1 MTAADDDTA
10 EQHINPATGWV
21 ETIAHD
27 DDPGA
32 PAARAA
38 AAGNEDG
45 DEGEDEEHINPATG
59 YVETIAHDDRR
70 RG

>member
-1 MTAADDDTA
+1 MTAPDDDTT

-38 AAGNEDG
+38 AARDR
-45 DEGEDEEHINPATG
+45 DDEEHINPATG
-59 YVETIAHDDRR
+59 WVETTAHDDRR
-70 RG
+70 GS

>member
-1 MTAADDDTA
+1 MTAPDDDTT

-38 AAGNEDG
+38 EAGD
-45 DEGEDEEHINPATG
+45 EDEEHINPATG
-59 YVETIAHDDRR
+59 YVETALHAD
-70 RG
+70 